1 MHSLLAAGA
10 VVLGLAAA
18 SGAAAQSI
26 HPATVVGTPTDI
38 SEGQRF
44 RLHSA
49 VLDEDR
55 VVFVSTPASYGRD
68 SQRRYPVLYLT
79 DAQFNFDEARSSAGF
94 LSRNVMIPQMI
105 VVGVTTIKDR
115 TRDLYS
121 TKADFKFGKNTIP
134 FPTSGNGDHFL
145 EFIRSELIPWVEE
158 NYRTSSL
165 RLFAGHSAG
174 GNFALHAMRTRP
186 MLFQGVIA
194 ISPWLSWDDHR
205 ELHELQS
212 SLATA
217 KTPVRAL
224 FLSYTDPVH
233 DGPEM
238 KGDIEALSGAL
249 RARND
254 PALRWAM
261 ATYPGE
267 THDMTFVKGF
277 YDGLRMIFA
286 GYDSPRDPE
295 TNILLGSL
303 DDIKARYAKVGAGLG
318 VVLRPPIEVLDELG
332 YRDLRQGKPDG
343 ALTAFRFEIGQYP
356 QSPGAW
362 DSLADALEGAR
373 KPDEALAAR
382 HKAEAVAEANHDPAV
397 ESYRRR
403 TQQLLDRMK
412 GGAGRPPASP

>member
-1 MHSLLAAGA
+1 MRNLLSACA

-18 SGAAAQSI
+18 PGAFAQPA

-44 RLHSA
+44 TLHST

-55 VVFVSTPASYGRD
+55 IVFISTPTSYNRD
-68 SQRRYPVLYLT
+68 SQRRFPVLYLT
-79 DAQFNFDEARSSAGF
+79 DGQFNFDDARAAAGF
-94 LSRNVMIPQMI
+94 LSRNVMAPQMI

-115 TRDLYS
+115 TRDLYA
-121 TKADFKFGKNTIP
+121 TKADFKFGKRIIP

-145 EFIRSELIPWVEE
+145 DFIQSELIPWVEE
-158 NYRTSSL
+158 KYRTNSL
-165 RLFAGHSAG
+165 RVFAGHSAG
-174 GNFALHAMRTRP
+174 GNFALHAMRTKP

-194 ISPWLSWDDHR
+194 ISPWLSWDNHR
-205 ELHELQS
+205 ELHELRA
-212 SLATA
+212 SLAMG

-224 FLSYTDPVH
+224 YFSYTDPIH

-238 KGDIEALSGAL
+238 KGDIDALSVAL
-249 RARND
+249 KARND

-261 ATYPGE
+261 GTYPGE

-286 GYDSPRDPE
+286 GFDFPRDPE
-295 TNILLGSL
+295 TNILVGSL
-303 DDIKARYAKVGAGLG
+303 DDVKVHYAKVSESLGAAL
-318 VVLRPPIEVLDELG
+318 LPPIEVLDELG
-332 YRDLRQGKPDG
+332 YRDLRQDKVDT
-343 ALTAFRFEIGQYP
+343 ALAAFRFEIEQYP

-362 DSLADALEGAR
+362 DSLGDALEGAH
-373 KPDEALAAR
+373 KLDEALAAR
-382 HKAEAVAEANHDPAV
+382 RKAEAVAEANHDPAV

-403 TQQLLDRMK
+403 TQELMGRMNV
-412 GGAGRPPASP
+412 R